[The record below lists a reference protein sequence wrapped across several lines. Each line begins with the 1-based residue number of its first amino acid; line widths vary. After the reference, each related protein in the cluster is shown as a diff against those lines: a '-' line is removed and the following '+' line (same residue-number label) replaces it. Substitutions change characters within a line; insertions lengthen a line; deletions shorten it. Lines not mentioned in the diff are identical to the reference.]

1 MLDDNNLRMKKNII
15 ALSVCFCLSFFLT
28 SCSSDFEQRAPHGL
42 KSSLTISEMESV
54 NEELMKYVTPP
65 SSRVIEKD
73 FSSMKLNITEAQAKD
88 VCSPYLN
95 DGKKLQSQM
104 LRDMKIEGASVED
117 IQYVKNLSEE
127 QVAMLSFA
135 ISNIQI
141 SSQTSTRAVSRNHV
155 LRCIWTAIGIP
166 ISIDGYIAGTA
177 SLAGIAGEMVSWKF
191 ALKLCRTMALRYVGF
206 IGAAVCIYD
215 FMDCM

>member
-1 MLDDNNLRMKKNII
+1 MQN
-15 ALSVCFCLSFFLT
+15 
-28 SCSSDFEQRAPHGL
+28 
-42 KSSLTISEMESV
+42 
-54 NEELMKYVTPP
+54 
-65 SSRVIEKD
+65 
-73 FSSMKLNITEAQAKD
+73 
-88 VCSPYLN
+88 
-95 DGKKLQSQM
+95 
-104 LRDMKIEGASVED
+104 EGASVED

-141 SSQTSTRAVSRNHV
+141 SAQTSTRAVSGNHV

-166 ISIDGYIAGTA
+166 VGVDGYIAGTA
-177 SLAGIAGEMVSWKF
+177 SLADIAGEMVSWKF

-206 IGAAVCIYD
+206 IGAAVCVYD